1 MLTVLILIAI
11 ATTAIFIAR
20 SMTKAQRQRVQLNLK
35 ETASTVSTA
44 TKNTLDV
51 NKDGVISTKDVKK
64 VAKNV
69 KDEAGRVKRKY
80 GSRVKKGSKTIK
92 QDK

>member
-1 MLTVLILIAI
+1 MLTALIFIVVA
-11 ATTAIFIAR
+11 TAIIFTAR

-35 ETASTVSTA
+35 ETADTVKVA

-69 KDEAGRVKRKY
+69 KAEAGRVKRKY
-80 GSRVKKGSKTIK
+80 GTRGKKAPKVK

>member
-1 MLTVLILIAI
+1 MLTALFLIGITIVTILVIG
-11 ATTAIFIAR
+11 

-35 ETASTVSTA
+35 ETADTVKVA
-44 TKNTLDV
+44 TKKTLDV

-69 KDEAGRVKRKY
+69 KAEAGRVKRKY
-80 GSRVKKGSKTIK
+80 GTRGKKAPKVKQEK
-92 QDK
+92 